1 MEIIDTT
8 LLKCYLKINDSLV
21 APLLRLKTN
30 CCHAEETERALKRSQ
45 KYPELIIFYNT
56 KEKHQEA
63 LKLLNDQSDKEN
75 SPLYGT
81 AKTVQYLQNLGPE
94 HINLVCEYAG
104 PVLDKSPDDGL
115 SLFTGKNL
123 VISKYSP
130 THFGQWIP
138 HRPILGNGFHTDPLW
153 AVDSTKT

>member
-1 MEIIDTT
+1 
-8 LLKCYLKINDSLV
+8 
-21 APLLRLKTN
+21 LLRLKTN

-115 SLFTGKNL
+115 SLFTGKFL
-123 VISKYSP
+123 VILLFDF
-130 THFGQWIP
+130 T
-138 HRPILGNGFHTDPLW
+138 
-153 AVDSTKT
+153 

>member
-123 VISKYSP
+123 VILSNLQPILGSGFHTDP
-130 THFGQWIP
+130 FWAVDCIQTHFGQWN
-138 HRPILGNGFHTDPLW
+138 LQ
-153 AVDSTKT
+153 